1 MFSTVPLKV
10 SIRALNDSFKGIHEA
25 LCTSF
30 PGIHKC
36 STGLKGSV
44 TVKTVRLQGKGS
56 KRVLYRVLLHGLR
69 VLDHSFEGFC
79 RDPPKSAV

>member
-10 SIRALNDSFKGIHEA
+10 SIRALTDSFKGIREA

-44 TVKTVRLQGKGS
+44 TVQNGSFTGKGIQKGS
-56 KRVLYRVLLHGLR
+56 M
-69 VLDHSFEGFC
+69 
-79 RDPPKSAV
+79 